1 MKKLFTLTFMM
12 IMGCV
17 MTFAQS
23 VEFVDKDGKTITN
36 GSTFIANGHI
46 EDMGWAIEMSS
57 GVYVK
62 NNSGSKADV
71 ELILDVKSCTEGTNL
86 SCCAGGQCSPL
97 WEGENIKTFSIEGNV
112 TDDPQIHW
120 TYEDPE
126 LEASAEVVLT
136 LKQDGKVASTVTLKF
151 SNKIDSG
158 IDSLIADKALCN
170 IYDITGK
177 LVKANVSKN
186 AVNAMTKGLYIVR
199 ELTGAKNV
207 NKVIV
212 K

>member
-23 VEFVDKDGKTITN
+23 VEFVDKDGKTVAS
-36 GSTFIANGHI
+36 GSVFNANGET
-46 EDMGWAIEMSS
+46 EDMGWAFEMGS
-57 GVYVK
+57 GLYVK
-62 NNSGSKADV
+62 NNAGSNANV
-71 ELILDVKSCTEGTNL
+71 ELILDVKSCTEDTSL
-86 SCCAGGQCSPL
+86 SCCAGGQCTPL
-97 WEGENIKTFSIEGNV
+97 FDGENTKTFSVAGNA
-112 TDDPQIHW
+112 TEDPQIHW
-120 TYEDPE
+120 TYED
-126 LEASAEVVLT
+126 AEVEAGAEIVLT

-151 SNKIDSG
+151 SNIDTG
-158 IDSLIADKALCN
+158 IDSVIAGDSKCN
-170 IYDITGK
+170 VYDITGK

-186 AVNAMTKGLYIVR
+186 AVYGMNKGLYIVR
-199 ELTGAKNV
+199 ELAGAKNV